1 MSQENVELVRRAYEA
16 YLRGDVAAM
25 VDSLAPDFVLYRTAP
40 DGATYHGPGA
50 IMEVMNDWTAG
61 FSEFDMKTGEFIDA
75 NESQVIVEVQQHA
88 VGASSG
94 VATEADFWF
103 VHTIQGGRIV
113 RLDAY
118 REKVEAFDAVGLRE

>member
-16 YLRGDVAAM
+16 YLRGDVTGM
-25 VDSLAPDFVLYRTAP
+25 LENVAPDFVLYRAAP

-50 IMEVMNDWTAG
+50 IMQVITDWTEDFA
-61 FSEFDMKTGEFIDA
+61 EFGMNTGEFIDA
-75 NESQVIVEVQQHA
+75 NESQVIVRVHQHA
-88 VGASSG
+88 VGARSG

-103 VHTIQGGRIV
+103 VHTIRGETIV

-118 REKVEAFDAVGLRE
+118 SDRVEALEAAGLRE